1 MKTNFLYDLIEFSKT
16 VRVLYIEP
24 DQNVHEDTF
33 DIFFDKIDRV
43 STSEIALTH
52 FYENKYD
59 LIITHI
65 NMPKMSGIELLKR
78 IRNIS
83 KDITVLIISSET
95 KYFVEL
101 IKLGIDGYLLKPLEI
116 HQYTSVIQKVIEK
129 LKNKQELYEYK
140 INLEK
145 KVEEEIFKRTTSE
158 KMLLQQSKLAVMGEM
173 MDAVAHQW
181 RQPINN
187 INMNVDML
195 QYDFEDDLITKHYIE
210 EFSQKIS
217 TQILHM
223 NSTLNEFRSF
233 FRPDKKIEPFRIEKA
248 TQSVLLLLKDELIK
262 NTIKV
267 TVQID
272 TNFRI
277 EAIENEFK
285 HVLINLINN
294 SKDAFSE
301 HDIKDKLITICTKSE
316 NDKNLITIS
325 DNAGGIPL
333 NVIDNV
339 FEANITTKSEGKGTG
354 IGLYMSKQIVEKYS
368 GTIDVK
374 NIENPKGSLF
384 TIVFPKTT
392 IN

>member
-78 IRNIS
+78 IRTIS

-101 IKLGIDGYLLKPLEI
+101 IKLGIDGYLLKHLEV